1 MVVKIVIIDENKVVN
16 YAGGIEKTI
25 CEFANEFTKR
35 GHDVSIVC
43 MDAEVGVPFF
53 PLEEKVNFINL
64 GIKTDLYD
72 DFFDYKWQLKKIQRE
87 ISRLWDKKHNCKKE
101 YFYSGFIQRL
111 DVLIKQLQPDV
122 IISIDSDTAIMA
134 HKCTNLGD
142 IPVVAMCHIVPNSEH
157 FSAEQIAALQKCKVV
172 QVLQPGF
179 KTQMYSLGIRN
190 VTIIPN
196 GVKQIPDYEIR
207 NKENR
212 KIIIVARI
220 EPVRKR
226 QHLAIR
232 AFSNIAS
239 KYPEWKLEMYGS
251 VGNKTYYKQLQKLIT
266 EEHLGSQV
274 SIKGPV
280 NNMQQ
285 VYQQADILVSTSDYE
300 GFGLSV
306 VEAMSEGLPVIA
318 FRECYPD
325 DYIIS
330 EGKTGLLCDTSIEA
344 MAKSMDILMS
354 SYDLRVQYGKN
365 AHEYAK
371 KFAPDK
377 IWDKWE
383 SLLHEYVEERIK
395 I

>member
-1 MVVKIVIIDENKVVN
+1 MRIVIIDENKVVN
-16 YAGGIEKTI
+16 YAGGIEKII
-25 CEFANEFTKR
+25 CGFANEFTKR

-43 MDAEVGVPFF
+43 MDEEAGVPFF
-53 PLEEKVNFINL
+53 GLDKKVNFVNL
-64 GIKTDLYD
+64 GIKTDFYEG
-72 DFFDYKWQLKKIQRE
+72 FFDYKWQLKKIQRE
-87 ISRLWDKKHNCKKE
+87 ISKLWDKKHNCKKD
-101 YFYSGFIQRL
+101 YFFRGFIQRL
-111 DVLIKQLQPDV
+111 DVLIKHLQPDV
-122 IISIDSDTAIMA
+122 IIAIDSDTAMMA
-134 HKCTNLGD
+134 HKCSNLGD

-179 KTQMYSLGIRN
+179 VAQMYSLGVEN

-196 GVKQIPDYEIR
+196 CVKQIPCDDIK
-207 NKENR
+207 NKDN
-212 KIIIVARI
+212 KTIIIVARI

-232 AFSNIAS
+232 AFSNIAG

-266 EEHLGSQV
+266 EEKLDSQV

-280 NNMQQ
+280 NNILQ

-306 VEAMSEGLPVIA
+306 VEAMSAGLPVIA

-325 DYIIS
+325 NYIIA
-330 EGKTGLLCDTSIEA
+330 EGQTGLLCDTSIEA
-344 MAKSMDILMS
+344 MSKSMDTLMS
-354 SYDLRVQYGKN
+354 SYELRVQYGKN

-371 KFAPDK
+371 KFAPDN

-383 SLLHEYVEERIK
+383 SLLHECVEERIK
-395 I
+395 V